1 MMGMAVVGLFFLKF
15 WRKTK
20 DRFFLNFSTAF
31 FMLAFERW
39 LLLKWGGNVDETE
52 TWVYFVRLAAFI
64 MIAVCIVDKNRNKSA
79 GNDR

>member
-1 MMGMAVVGLFFLKF
+1 MMGMMMVGLFFLKF

-20 DRFFLNFSTAF
+20 DRFFLNFSIAF
-31 FMLAFERW
+31 FMLSFERW

-64 MIAVCIVDKNRNKSA
+64 MIAVSIIDKNRGKNL
-79 GNDR
+79 NDR